1 MKIEIRKMDSKSFL
15 KTGIL
20 AIGLIIAVTAFPFHS
35 LMAQPKEV
43 KIGLV
48 VPLTGPWAKW
58 GQGTYFGY
66 QLAAQIC
73 NEDGGIK
80 SMGGA
85 KLKVIVADYESKP
98 EVAGIQAEKFVADKD
113 IIMLSGSNSLAAGML
128 ISQVCERNQICY
140 LTAVDSDPQLIERG
154 FKYTFSLGP
163 LTSTYAKELIYFVR
177 DVGKQRGVP
186 VKKMAIL
193 NNSIGVQIGDMAKEF
208 GKEVGF
214 EIVDYSTYDPTTEDF
229 TGYISK
235 YKSAGVDLLV
245 GFHIPHDS
253 VLINRT
259 MKELD
264 FNPMAYGGLYGHLCS
279 KDYANALGKDS
290 NHVIAANHFA
300 EDVDLPRLKE
310 FMDRHEKQYKIPA
323 EGLMVYG
330 FTTLAT
336 LRAALEKYPT
346 YDRKELQ
353 QAIEK
358 VDIGVGARDYNNIL
372 IDGVKFGPKHENI
385 KAGVFIIEWLNGI
398 SKALAPGKYA
408 TTKITW
414 PRPTWNEISKG
425 K

>member
-1 MKIEIRKMDSKSFL
+1 MRTETRKMDGKSFL

-20 AIGLIIAVTAFPFHS
+20 AIGLIIAVTAFPFHR

-43 KIGLV
+43 KIGLLL
-48 VPLTGPWAKW
+48 PLTGPWAKW
-58 GQGTYFGY
+58 GQGTYYGY

-98 EVAGIQAEKFVADKD
+98 DVAAVQAEQLVADKD
-113 IIMLSGSNSLAAGML
+113 IIMLSGSNSSAAGML
-128 ISQVCERNQICY
+128 ASQVCERNHICY
-140 LTAVDSDPQLIERG
+140 VSAVDNEPKMLERG
-154 FKYTFSLGP
+154 FKYSFLLCPKPEMYPG
-163 LTSTYAKELIYFVR
+163 ELIYFVS
-177 DVGKQRGVP
+177 DVGKQKKLP

-193 NNSIGVQIGDMAKEF
+193 NNAYGVREGDLAKKF
-208 GKEVGF
+208 AQEVGL
-214 EIVDYSTYDPTTEDF
+214 EIVDYSLYEPTTQDF

-245 GFHIPHDS
+245 GFHTPHDS
-253 VLINRT
+253 ILINRT
-259 MKELD
+259 MKELN
-264 FNPMAYGGLYGHLCS
+264 FNPMAYGGLYGHICS
-279 KDYANALGKDS
+279 KDYADTLGKDS

-310 FMDRHEKQYKIPA
+310 FMDRYEKQYNLPA
-323 EGLMVYG
+323 EGLMTYG
-330 FTTLAT
+330 FVTLAT
-336 LRAALEKYPT
+336 LRAALEKHPT

-358 VDIGVGARDYNNIL
+358 VDIGVGPGDYNNIQ
-372 IDGVKFGPKHENI
+372 IDGVKFDAKHQNI
-385 KAGVFIIEWLNGI
+385 KSNVFIIEWQNGI
-398 SKALAPGKYA
+398 ARTLAPAKYA

-414 PRPTWNEISKG
+414 PRPTWDEISKG